1 MHQVQKQDSEQ
12 ATYQLVIS
20 ITMGVA
26 EAEVSASSNL
36 YLAVRSTYTRGATRS
51 YQDLPYV
58 GFCLV
63 KLIIEIQDSVR
74 QRAITSSSESDIAIE
89 WSSSNGASRQCC
101 EDRKDGKVSVG
112 TEHITGCADS

>member
-1 MHQVQKQDSEQ
+1 MQDSEQ

-36 YLAVRSTYTRGATRS
+36 YLAVRSKYTRGAALS

-63 KLIIEIQDSVR
+63 ELVIEIQDPIR
-74 QRAITSSSESDIAIE
+74 ERAITSSSESDIAIE
-89 WSSSNGASRQCC
+89 WCSSYGASRHCC
-101 EDRKDGKVSVG
+101 EGRKDGKGVED
-112 TEHITGCADS
+112 TEHDCRICRVL